1 MSRTA
6 SLKSAQYSGFGG
18 GGVWDLENGGN
29 LKTKRQP
36 ENRRQP
42 ENSAKPT
49 GNVISCAVRYATPAQ
64 AGILVASQQRVVFS
78 TITAC
83 AGIA

>member
-1 MSRTA
+1 MSRA
-6 SLKSAQYSGFGG
+6 AGLKSAQYSGFGG

-29 LKTKRQP
+29 LKTEGSLKTPPSPPVTSLAAQ
-36 ENRRQP
+36 
-42 ENSAKPT
+42 
-49 GNVISCAVRYATPAQ
+49 VRYATLAQ